1 MTLFDAWQQCGND
14 QLMVREGRRCHHV
27 ARRETFIETCAAA
40 SRYQVT
46 DILGTD
52 WIIVAIDGAHYE

>member
-27 ARRETFIETCAAA
+27 ARRETFIETGYYA
-40 SRYQVT
+40 SMICGG
-46 DILGTD
+46 DILAGDWTVVAGDTD
-52 WIIVAIDGAHYE
+52 E